1 MRRELLCVER
11 RVRTGVRIMCRE
23 IQDHPQQR
31 AATRNIRRI
40 PLQNVPVTED
50 PWTLYSPGD
59 DVWLGREGDT
69 R

>member
-1 MRRELLCVER
+1 
-11 RVRTGVRIMCRE
+11 MCRE
-23 IQDHPQQR
+23 IQDHPPAK
-31 AATRNIRRI
+31 AATRSIRRT

-50 PWTLYSPGD
+50 PWTFYSPGD